1 MEPCEKLVEKH
12 IALEQHQLNMD
23 HFRQAEKEYLD
34 FIGSE
39 ESDSIQNPN
48 EEVPNRKLCFEGR
61 KHQFININGA
71 KTCNECGLVS
81 GPVPFVSGYGC
92 WNRAVMNGPDRS
104 SISYRY
110 DNFCHMRNITD
121 FVLSG
126 GDKFKIEKCIREV
139 YNAEEPKK
147 GRLPNLNILTY
158 QICKRLNIEI
168 DESLLK
174 IPNGK
179 IPHDRCKKIFQTLG

>member
-1 MEPCEKLVEKH
+1 MYYET
-12 IALEQHQLNMD
+12 LEQHQLNMD
-23 HFRQAEKEYLD
+23 LFGQAEKEYLD

-39 ESDSIQNPN
+39 ESDSIQHPN

-61 KHQFININGA
+61 KHQFININGE

-81 GPVPFVSGYGC
+81 GPVPFVSEYGC
-92 WNRAVMNGPDRS
+92 WNRAVMKGPDRS

-110 DNFCHMRNITD
+110 ENFFRRRNITD
-121 FVLSG
+121 W
-126 GDKFKIEKCIREV
+126 GDKFKIAKCIREV

-174 IPNGK
+174 VRFPTIGVRRYFR
-179 IPHDRCKKIFQTLG
+179 H